1 MTLKNRFLLFLL
13 LLCQTIVAQ
22 NDTIVLKDVIISDT
36 QLKKFS
42 NTKSITQLNDS
53 IIAKSNASLTSL
65 LNFNSTIYFKENGLG
80 MVSSPSFRG
89 TTAQQ
94 TAVIW
99 NGININSQLNGQT
112 DFNTINSANYNDVT
126 IRAGGGSAI
135 YGSSAIGGSIHLN
148 NKLHF
153 EKAFLNQLQ
162 MRYGSFNTL
171 NLNYA
176 LNASTERLSSQF
188 SIVRNSSDNDYK
200 YLNTNQK
207 NENGQFEN
215 TSANLNLGFK
225 INAKNY
231 LKLYSQVFDGL
242 RHFSGTLAAPSK
254 SKYED
259 WNTRNLL
266 EFTNYAN
273 KATSNIRLAFLTES
287 YKYFEDKNQSFYSYG
302 KSETAIAKYDFLY
315 QLTDK
320 ITLNS
325 LLDYTNTKGFGSDL
339 KSTTREIFSAVV
351 LMKHQLT
358 TDFLYEINLRK
369 EVTTNYKSPYLF
381 SFGTNYAL
389 TKSYT
394 IKANVSKNF
403 RIPTFNDLYWQQG
416 GNPNLNPESALQL
429 DFINEVT
436 TKHLVFNVTGF
447 YNKIKD
453 MISWKPNSNGLWQPI
468 NTNRVNT
475 YGIETSLSYKKQIL
489 QNHLLQLNLN
499 YGYTI
504 SENQDTGKQLIYV
517 PQHKLTSSVAYNY
530 KKLTVFTTHLFNGAV
545 FTSLDNYYRLK
556 EYNVVNTGV
565 DYQIFKH
572 AQLGFQ
578 VQNVFNES
586 YQTVIQRP
594 FPGRNYLLNF
604 NFNL

>member
-273 KATSNIRLAFLTES
+273 KATYNIRLAFLTES

-358 TDFLYEINLRK
+358 TDFLYEI
-369 EVTTNYKSPYLF
+369 
-381 SFGTNYAL
+381 
-389 TKSYT
+389 
-394 IKANVSKNF
+394 
-403 RIPTFNDLYWQQG
+403 
-416 GNPNLNPESALQL
+416 
-429 DFINEVT
+429 
-436 TKHLVFNVTGF
+436 
-447 YNKIKD
+447 KIGRA
-453 MISWKPNSNGLWQPI
+453 SCRE
-468 NTNRVNT
+468 RV
-475 YGIETSLSYKKQIL
+475 
-489 QNHLLQLNLN
+489 
-499 YGYTI
+499 
-504 SENQDTGKQLIYV
+504 
-517 PQHKLTSSVAYNY
+517 
-530 KKLTVFTTHLFNGAV
+530 
-545 FTSLDNYYRLK
+545 
-556 EYNVVNTGV
+556 
-565 DYQIFKH
+565 
-572 AQLGFQ
+572 
-578 VQNVFNES
+578 
-586 YQTVIQRP
+586 
-594 FPGRNYLLNF
+594 
-604 NFNL
+604 

>member
-207 NENGQFEN
+207 NESGQFEN

-381 SFGTNYAL
+381 SFGTNYSL